1 MFKHILVAAD
11 GSETAGR
18 ALTHAIALAVEQG
31 ARLRVVNVVAP
42 RVSDWGELAWVDMN
56 TVVDGLTEEG
66 RQILDQAA
74 EQAQAA
80 GVSVETAL
88 VDARQRHVGEV
99 IASEAQ
105 TAGADLIVIGTHGR
119 KGFSR
124 LMLGSVA
131 EVTLRMA
138 HVPVLALPPAEGG
151 K

>member
-18 ALTHAIALAVEQG
+18 ALTHAIALAAEQG
-31 ARLRVVNVVAP
+31 AKLRVVNVVAP

-66 RQILDQAA
+66 RQILEQAA

-105 TAGADLIVIGTHGR
+105 SAGADLIVIGTHGR

-138 HVPVLALPPAEGG
+138 HVPVLALPPAEDG